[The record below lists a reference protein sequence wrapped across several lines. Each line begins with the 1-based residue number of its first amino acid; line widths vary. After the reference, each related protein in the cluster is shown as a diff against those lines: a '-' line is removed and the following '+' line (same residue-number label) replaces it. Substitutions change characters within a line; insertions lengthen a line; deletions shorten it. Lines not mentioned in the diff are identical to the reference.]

1 MWFSDVRL
9 ILPDRVVE
17 RGAIQIE
24 GETITQVIEGAPPAG
39 ASDIFSAE
47 GLTAMPGIIDLHGD
61 MLERDI
67 EPRPGARFPVPLALY
82 ELDKRLAAAGVTTAY
97 ASISFSWSKSDLRR
111 QDNAQK
117 LIYAVNAQR
126 DELFVDHRVHGR
138 FEIVNPDTVPILQ
151 RLLAENQIQLVSVM
165 DHTPGQGQ
173 YRNVDKYVDFMSKW
187 LGFDPTQVGDDLI
200 EKVKRSIITNAA
212 VPRDWDIVRAIAECA
227 HKHNVPIASHD
238 DDTEEK
244 VSILKE
250 MGITISEFPVTL
262 EAAQAAKAR
271 GMHVVMG
278 APNAYRGVS
287 TSEGNLSARD
297 AMRAGAVDVLA
308 TDYFPAA
315 PFQAALLLADQGEL
329 PLYESVRLV
338 TQNAAEAMNLNDRGK
353 LETGYLAD
361 IVLFDDIS
369 HHPRVRA
376 TLRRGQPIYWDS
388 GMMRLA
394 QQQDFRF
401 TSNILRTESA

>member
-1 MWFSDVRL
+1 MWFSDLRL

-17 RGAIQIE
+17 RGALQIE
-24 GETITQVIEGAPPAG
+24 GETIVQVIEGPPPAD
-39 ASDIFSAE
+39 ASDVFSAD
-47 GLTAMPGIIDLHGD
+47 GLAAMPGIIDLHGD

-97 ASISFSWSKSDLRR
+97 ASISFSWTKSDLRR

-117 LIYAVNAQR
+117 LIEAVNAQR
-126 DELFVDHRVHGR
+126 DELFVDHKVHAR

-187 LGFDPTQVGDDLI
+187 LGFDPTQVGDDLM
-200 EKVKRSIITNAA
+200 ERVKRSIITNAEI
-212 VPRDWDIVRAIAECA
+212 PRDWEIVRAIAESA
-227 HKHNVPIASHD
+227 HRHYIPIASHD

-244 VSILKE
+244 VNTLKE

-278 APNAYRGVS
+278 APNVS

-297 AMRAGAVDVLA
+297 GMRARVVDILA

-329 PLYESVRLV
+329 PLHESVKLV
-338 TQNAAEAMNLNDRGK
+338 TQNAAEAMNLDDRGR
-353 LETGYLAD
+353 LEAGYLAD

-376 TLRRGQPIYWDS
+376 TLRQGLPIYWDS

-401 TSNILRTESA
+401 ASNVLRTESA